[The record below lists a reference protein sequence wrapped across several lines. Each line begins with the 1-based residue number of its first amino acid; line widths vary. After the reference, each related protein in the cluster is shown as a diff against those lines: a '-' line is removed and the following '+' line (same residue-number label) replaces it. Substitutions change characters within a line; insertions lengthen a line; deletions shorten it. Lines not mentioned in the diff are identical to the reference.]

1 MINNDDNNIKETSQI
16 NSRKSNML
24 FYDSNFLNDNIIN
37 EIGNDS
43 LYILD
48 IDLSNNKK
56 EKLSIN
62 KNNDLQP
69 EEISYN
75 FCKEKNL
82 DFKTMQKI
90 TNEIRNLLNKDKK
103 ILNYKNIYNT
113 IDTKNIDH
121 FNNSIPKFSSIKK
134 NNKMNYGEYLYLKG
148 KDYKKQLNEKIE
160 KIKKER
166 YKESSI
172 NLTFHPKLY
181 KSRSY
186 TTIQA
191 SPNLYIN
198 KPKKN
203 NITPFGCTFKPK
215 INNNIIIKENF
226 NERLIKYNQSSEKK
240 KKELSLDK
248 NKFYDEI
255 TKKPFFKPNL
265 ISRYKF
271 KTSRRNVFQ
280 SNYDYAS
287 LYKRNKEELS
297 YSYLENEIKPNII
310 KNNTEKIFNDR
321 KKKCFKYIFN
331 ILDKDQD
338 GFISSINL
346 NNKNF
351 TDELNIVIEP
361 VISQIIQQNAII
373 EEKNFIKAM
382 NVLFSALSIRERQI
396 ILNVKK
402 NILTNLENNYNK
414 SRSES
419 AKYKKIKK
427 II

>member
-24 FYDSNFLNDNIIN
+24 FYDSNFLIIN

-166 YKESSI
+166 YKESLI

-255 TKKPFFKPNL
+255 TKKPFFTPNL

-310 KNNTEKIFNDR
+310 KNNSEKIFNDR

>member
-166 YKESSI
+166 YKESLI

-255 TKKPFFKPNL
+255 TKKPFFTPNL

-310 KNNTEKIFNDR
+310 KNNSEKIFNDR

-396 ILNVKK
+396 IFNVKK

>member
-121 FNNSIPKFSSIKK
+121 FNNSTPKFSSIKK

-166 YKESSI
+166 YKESLI

-255 TKKPFFKPNL
+255 TKKPFFTPNL

-310 KNNTEKIFNDR
+310 KNNSEKIFNDR

>member
-255 TKKPFFKPNL
+255 TKKPFFTPNL

-310 KNNTEKIFNDR
+310 KNNSEKIFNDR

>member
-1 MINNDDNNIKETSQI
+1 MINNGDNNIKETSQI

-103 ILNYKNIYNT
+103 LLNYKNIYNT

-121 FNNSIPKFSSIKK
+121 FNNSIPKFSSLKK

-166 YKESSI
+166 QKESLI

-198 KPKKN
+198 KAKKN

-297 YSYLENEIKPNII
+297 CSYLENEIKPNII

-351 TDELNIVIEP
+351 SDELNIVIEP

-396 ILNVKK
+396 IFNVKK
-402 NILTNLENNYNK
+402 NIITNLENNYNK

-419 AKYKKIKK
+419 AKYKKRKK

>member
-1 MINNDDNNIKETSQI
+1 MTNNGDNNIKETSQI

-103 ILNYKNIYNT
+103 LLNYKNIYNT

-121 FNNSIPKFSSIKK
+121 FNNSIPKFSSLKK

-166 YKESSI
+166 QKESLI

-198 KPKKN
+198 KAKKN

-271 KTSRRNVFQ
+271 KKNRRNVFQ

-396 ILNVKK
+396 IFNVKK

-419 AKYKKIKK
+419 AKYKERKK

>member
-166 YKESSI
+166 YKESLI

-255 TKKPFFKPNL
+255 TKKPFFTPNL

-310 KNNTEKIFNDR
+310 KNNSEKIFNDR

>member
-1 MINNDDNNIKETSQI
+1 MTNNGDNNIKETSQI

-103 ILNYKNIYNT
+103 LLNYKNIYNT

-121 FNNSIPKFSSIKK
+121 FNNSIPKFSSLKK

-166 YKESSI
+166 YKESLI

-255 TKKPFFKPNL
+255 TKKPFFTPNL

-310 KNNTEKIFNDR
+310 KNNSEKIFNDR

-396 ILNVKK
+396 IFNVKK

>member
-1 MINNDDNNIKETSQI
+1 MVS
-16 NSRKSNML
+16 
-24 FYDSNFLNDNIIN
+24 
-37 EIGNDS
+37 
-43 LYILD
+43 
-48 IDLSNNKK
+48 
-56 EKLSIN
+56 
-62 KNNDLQP
+62 
-69 EEISYN
+69 
-75 FCKEKNL
+75 
-82 DFKTMQKI
+82 
-90 TNEIRNLLNKDKK
+90 
-103 ILNYKNIYNT
+103 
-113 IDTKNIDH
+113 
-121 FNNSIPKFSSIKK
+121 
-134 NNKMNYGEYLYLKG
+134 
-148 KDYKKQLNEKIE
+148 
-160 KIKKER
+160 
-166 YKESSI
+166 
-172 NLTFHPKLY
+172 
-181 KSRSY
+181 
-186 TTIQA
+186 
-191 SPNLYIN
+191 
-198 KPKKN
+198 
-203 NITPFGCTFKPK
+203 
-215 INNNIIIKENF
+215 
-226 NERLIKYNQSSEKK
+226 KYN
-240 KKELSLDK
+240 
-248 NKFYDEI
+248 Y
-255 TKKPFFKPNL
+255 
-265 ISRYKF
+265 

-396 ILNVKK
+396 IFNVKK

-419 AKYKKIKK
+419 AKYKERKK

>member
-1 MINNDDNNIKETSQI
+1 
-16 NSRKSNML
+16 
-24 FYDSNFLNDNIIN
+24 
-37 EIGNDS
+37 
-43 LYILD
+43 
-48 IDLSNNKK
+48 
-56 EKLSIN
+56 
-62 KNNDLQP
+62 
-69 EEISYN
+69 
-75 FCKEKNL
+75 
-82 DFKTMQKI
+82 
-90 TNEIRNLLNKDKK
+90 
-103 ILNYKNIYNT
+103 
-113 IDTKNIDH
+113 
-121 FNNSIPKFSSIKK
+121 
-134 NNKMNYGEYLYLKG
+134 MNYGEYLYLKG

-166 YKESSI
+166 YKESLI

-255 TKKPFFKPNL
+255 TKKPFFTPNL

-310 KNNTEKIFNDR
+310 KNNSEKIFNDR